1 MKHIAF
7 AMSALLVTGYI
18 GCCLAAQSRQE
29 SFRSPEEASEALFAA
44 VRSQDEA
51 ALTRI
56 LGAGSELLTS
66 GDAARD
72 KADRELFAQKYQEMH
87 RLARETHGERLL
99 YVGAEN
105 WPFPMPLTEVKGVW
119 RFDADAG
126 REEIRFREVGADEL
140 TAIALCHTLLA
151 AARSEKAEAADGLT
165 AEVLAAVKN
174 DEPVAFHGYYFR
186 SLRASAGGSGFVAYP
201 AAHGTSGV
209 MTFVIRGD
217 DSVRQKD
224 LGADTMRIADTLT
237 AAEVDSTWTPAEP
250 AAAGSL
256 NP

>member
-1 MKHIAF
+1 MKHVAL
-7 AMSALLVTGYI
+7 ALSALLATGYI
-18 GCCLAAQSRQE
+18 GRCLAEQSSQE
-29 SFRSPEEASEALFAA
+29 SFRSPEEASEALFTA
-44 VRSQDEA
+44 VRNQNEA

-66 GDAARD
+66 GDAALD
-72 KADRELFAQKYQEMH
+72 KADREQFTRKYQEMH
-87 RLARETHGERLL
+87 RLAREIHGERLL

-105 WPFPMPLTEVKGVW
+105 WPFPVPLIEVKGVW
-119 RFDADAG
+119 QFDADAG
-126 REEIRFREVGADEL
+126 RAEIRFREVGADEL

-165 AEVLAAVKN
+165 AEVLAAAKRN
-174 DEPVAFHGYYFR
+174 APVAFHGYYFR
-186 SLRASAGGSGFVAYP
+186 SLRASPGGPGFVAYP

-224 LGADTMRIADTLT
+224 LGADSMRIADALT
-237 AAEVDSTWTPAEP
+237 AAQVDSTWTPAEP
-250 AAAGSL
+250 AAGGL